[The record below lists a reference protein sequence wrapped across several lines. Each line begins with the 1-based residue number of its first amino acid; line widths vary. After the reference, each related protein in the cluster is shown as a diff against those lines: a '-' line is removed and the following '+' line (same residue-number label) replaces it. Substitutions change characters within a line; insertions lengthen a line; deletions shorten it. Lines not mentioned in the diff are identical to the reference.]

1 MKKLRIMICVFA
13 LTSLFCVPVLA
24 DSYVLGRNSSR
35 GLAHG
40 TASTSCTN
48 NLYTHSYTTKGTA
61 ASLSHRISVY
71 VADKYGNTMKSA
83 SSTSSSRYASTTWN
97 VDTSTSHKHAAASA
111 LFTRSVE

>member
-1 MKKLRIMICVFA
+1 MLFA

-24 DSYVLGRNSSR
+24 GSYVLGCNSSR

-61 ASLSHRISVY
+61 VSLSHRISVY
-71 VADKYGNTMKSA
+71 VADQYGNTMKSA
-83 SSTSSSRYASTTWN
+83 SSTSSSRYASATWSAN
-97 VDTSTSHKHAAASA
+97 TSTSHKHAAASA